1 MSMTDL
7 MFGIGAEYK
16 GRPAFKRAEKDI
28 FGLQKGI
35 NTLAKSYIGLAGAQ
49 KAFRFAQMSVREFAA
64 DDLAIQKLSKT
75 LGNLGLSYEQTN
87 VENFIAGLENTY
99 HVADDL
105 LRPAFAQLVQ
115 TTQSYTKS
123 KELLTTALN
132 ASAGAGVDL
141 TTTVSDLSQAYVGN
155 LKGLKKY
162 NLGLT
167 NAELATMSFEQIQ
180 NKLNE
185 TFSGQAALAA
195 DTYAFK
201 IEAINIAAGN
211 AKETI
216 GKGLVDALVSAT
228 SKTGDV
234 NDLADSM
241 DRLARL
247 SSLGLQSAIFLLAL
261 PGKGLQALAAAE
273 DKLLGRVDKSRANKT
288 PYNPMSGNLP
298 SLSPQAVKDAQAR
311 AKRDKEAAKRQKE
324 LAAFM
329 VKQTKAIKEQTA
341 LAKAKAILDEASMVM
356 NMDLIQNTAAL
367 QGKVTADETLRLQLQ
382 QAILLGNSQSAAK
395 LAQTLLDTQLAAVM
409 VANVNPFGNWSKA
422 AQAAIDAIKQLQSE
436 LAKLGTPTINVA
448 ANLAQSFGEVIAFD
462 LEYEKIATQL
472 ELEIAANQAA
482 IDLLLAGSM
491 AGNTPAYA
499 PQTGNFTYGQG
510 NPLAVQVFVD
520 PSAMAYGI
528 NAAVIDNSANGNS
541 STYSTIKSYAGG
553 A

>member
-16 GRPAFKRAEKDI
+16 GRPAFKKAEKDI

-49 KAFRFAQMSVREFAA
+49 KAFRYAQMSVREFAA

-87 VENFIAGLENTY
+87 VENFIAGLERTY

-167 NAELATMSFEQIQ
+167 NAELATMSFEEIQ
-180 NKLNE
+180 RKLND

-216 GKGLVDALVSAT
+216 GQGLVDALVSAT
-228 SKTGDV
+228 SQTGDV
-234 NDLADSM
+234 NDLADAM
-241 DRLARL
+241 NRLAVGTSYGVKGVIGLL
-247 SSLGLQSAIFLLAL
+247 SAPAKLLQFIA
-261 PGKGLQALAAAE
+261 KQE

-288 PYNPMSGNLP
+288 PYDPMSGRTP
-298 SLSPQAVKDAQAR
+298 GLSAQAVKDAQAR
-311 AKRDKEAAKRQKE
+311 AKRDKESAKRQKE
-324 LAAFM
+324 LAA
-329 VKQTKAIKEQTA
+329 AILAQSKELKKQTA
-341 LAKAKAILDEASMVM
+341 LQKAKAVLDKASALF

-367 QGKVTADETLRLQLQ
+367 MGKVTEDETLRLKLQ
-382 QAILLGNSQSAAK
+382 QAILLGNSDAAGR
-395 LAQTLLDTQLAAVM
+395 LAQQLLTAQEAAMRLSRVDPLSGWSDSFDAALKALQQLRTELGSLGIKPT
-409 VANVNPFGNWSKA
+409 PFFW
-422 AQAAIDAIKQLQSE
+422 Q
-436 LAKLGTPTINVA
+436 
-448 ANLAQSFGEVIAFD
+448 
-462 LEYEKIATQL
+462 
-472 ELEIAANQAA
+472 
-482 IDLLLAGSM
+482 
-491 AGNTPAYA
+491 GNTTDPTEAGYTDPLGIGVPPVDYGYSA
-499 PQTGNFTYGQG
+499 ENPSFTYGQG
-510 NPLAVQVFVD
+510 NPNSNVN
-520 PSAMAYGI
+520 I
-528 NAAVIDNSANGNS
+528 NVSMNPEAAKLFITDVVVGNTANGNS
-541 STYSTIKSYAGG
+541 NQLTRVTTPWMT
-553 A
+553 